1 MSCGIEINNK
11 KYICLHNDNNLK
23 HLSLEDNVYFTLRDI
38 FSNGD
43 TYDTIIHANNFNE
56 KLTNDIRYEDRT
68 PDFKYTNKLNEY
80 GYVKLLKNWLNYIKK
95 YHFDFY
101 SFDNKE
107 RKCKREIIFGTLKYN
122 YMDFEVWWNQFNDLR
137 RQVNER
143 FAYLE
148 SKESESESV
157 SENKYIL

>member
-122 YMDFEVWWNQFNDLR
+122 YMDFELWWNQFNDLR
-137 RQVNER
+137 RQVNEQ